1 MPYVYEIELVKAV
14 SRIAAELPE
23 LTKALHQLAEELRA
37 VRKALEEAKPKK
49 T

>member
-1 MPYVYEIELVKAV
+1 MPHVYEIRIMEALE
-14 SRIAAELPE
+14 RIAAELPE